1 MEDRSPQPPSGPM
14 VQAEAARAESGYDR
28 THCPV
33 CEREIEPAAAKC
45 PFCGTVFREVWQT
58 SNRGRVAVN
67 TLLAILKLGY
77 VPAIIWALA
86 FEIFTQWER
95 VLPLYLNDPR
105 LGLSHWI
112 WQPGSSRLYLA
123 HPALEV
129 MLLTAVALLW
139 IIGFWPTDTNR
150 AGSIVN
156 GFCTWVLFFPAP
168 LTMLVLTHPSLAGPV
183 RELLRATVRYG
194 L

>member
-1 MEDRSPQPPSGPM
+1 MEDRSPQTPSEPVAQTDGAH
-14 VQAEAARAESGYDR
+14 AEAGYDR
-28 THCPV
+28 NHCPV
-33 CEREIEPAAAKC
+33 CKWEIKPAAAKC
-45 PFCGTVFREVWQT
+45 PFCGTVFREVWQR
-58 SNRGRVAVN
+58 SSRGRIALN

-77 VPAIIWALA
+77 VPLIIWALT

-95 VLPLYLNDPR
+95 VLPLYSKDPR

-139 IIGFWPTDTNR
+139 IIGFWPTDTNQ
-150 AGSIVN
+150 AGSIAN
-156 GFCTWVLFFPAP
+156 GFCTWILFFPAP
-168 LTMLVLTHPSLAGPV
+168 LTMLLLTHPNLADPV
-183 RELLRATVRYG
+183 RELLWATIRYG